1 MTHIVNESRRDF
13 LKTSAVIGGGLAL
26 EFCVPGTL
34 ARAATGKGAELTAW
48 VVIQPDDTVIIRVA
62 RSEMGQGSSTGL
74 PMLVAEELECDWSR
88 VRHDFPSTAEHVR
101 RNRVYVTMAT
111 GGSRAIRDSNLY
123 LRKAGATARE
133 MLIGAASQ
141 RWGVP
146 ASECHAEKS
155 VVTHQPSGRTLRYGE
170 LADAASRIAPPQDV
184 KLKDP
189 KDWRILG
196 KPTPRFDIPDKVVGK
211 AVYGIDVRL
220 PGMLHAAIVHCPVFG
235 GKARVLDT
243 TAAEKMRG
251 VKKVVDLGDAVAV
264 VADNWWRANQALRA
278 LKIEWND
285 GGHGDVS
292 SASILEFLRTG
303 FTDPRAP
310 VARNDGDVKSAF
322 DSAAKVLEAEY
333 YAPFLNHATMEPMN
347 CTALVKDGHVTV
359 WVPSQNTEASLA
371 TAAKSAGVPLENAE
385 AYKTQLGGGFGRRG
399 AFQDYVHQAVSIA
412 KAMPGTPVKLLWS
425 REEDMQHGHYR
436 PVYVARH
443 KAALDADGNLVA
455 WQVRNCG
462 QSILARVRPAAIKK
476 GIDPQGVA
484 GFANM
489 PYAVP
494 NLHVSYAMRNTHVPV
509 GFWRSVAASNNPFF
523 RECFVDEL
531 AHAAGKDPYEFRRAM
546 MQHTR
551 AKRDLAVLEAAAQAA
566 EWGEPAPSG
575 IHRGIAVQDSYGS
588 YAAGVV
594 EISVQ
599 GELLKIHRVVIATD
613 PGHVANPDS
622 AQAQIESCVTY
633 ALSAAVL
640 GENTIKDGRVEQ
652 ANFHDYDMLRI
663 RHMPKVVGLL
673 VPSGGFWGGMG
684 EPPMGPVA
692 PALCNAIFAATGR
705 RIRTLPLKNHGFR
718 LA

>member
-1 MTHIVNESRRDF
+1 MTHLLNESRRDF
-13 LKTSAVIGGGLAL
+13 LKTSAALGGGLAL
-26 EFCVPGTL
+26 EFFIPGAL
-34 ARAATGKGAELTAW
+34 ARGKASKGSEVTAW
-48 VVIQPDDTVIIRVA
+48 VLIQPDDTIVIRVA

-88 VRHDFPSTAEHVR
+88 VRHEFPSTAEHLR

-123 LRKAGATARE
+123 LRKAGATARQ
-133 MLIGAASQ
+133 MLIGAAAQ

-146 ASECHAEKS
+146 ASECFAENS
-155 VVTHQPSGRTLRYGE
+155 VVVHRGSGRKLRYGE
-170 LADAASRIAPPQDV
+170 LAEAASRITPPDDV
-184 KLKDP
+184 ELKDP
-189 KDWRILG
+189 KDWKILG
-196 KPTPRFDIPDKVVGK
+196 KPTRRFDIPDKVVGK
-211 AVYGIDVRL
+211 AIYGIDVRL
-220 PGMLHAAIVHCPVFG
+220 PGMLYAAIVQSPVFG
-235 GKARVLDT
+235 EKTRVLDT
-243 TAAEKMRG
+243 AGAEHVRG

-264 VADNWWRANQALRA
+264 VADNWWRASQALRA
-278 LKIEWND
+278 LKIEWTSSDNA
-285 GGHGDVS
+285 DVS
-292 SASILEFLRTG
+292 SATILDFLRTG

-310 VARNDGDVKSAF
+310 VARKDGDVKAAF
-322 DSAAKVLEAEY
+322 ESAAKVLEAEY

-347 CTALVKDGHVTV
+347 CTALVKDGRVTV

-371 TAAKSAGVPLENAE
+371 TAAKAAGVPLENAE

-412 KAMPGTPVKLLWS
+412 KEMPGTPIKLLWS

-443 KAALDADGNLVA
+443 KAALDSEGRLVA
-455 WQVRNCG
+455 WAVRNSG

-476 GIDPQGVA
+476 GIDRQGVA
-484 GFANM
+484 CFADM

-509 GFWRSVAASNNPFF
+509 GFWRSVAHSNNPFF

-531 AHAAGKDPYEFRRAM
+531 AHAAGKDPYQFRRALL
-546 MQHTR
+546 QDRKAAH
-551 AKRDLAVLEAAAQAA
+551 DLRVLDAAATAA
-566 EWGEPAPSG
+566 EWVKPLPSG
-575 IHRGIAVQDSYGS
+575 LYRGIAVQDAYGS

-594 EISVQ
+594 EISVKDDV
-599 GELLKIHRVVIATD
+599 LKIHRVVIAVD
-613 PGHVANPDS
+613 PGHVANPD
-622 AQAQIESCVTY
+622 AAEAQIESCVTY
-633 ALSAAVL
+633 ALTAAVL
-640 GENTIKDGRVEQ
+640 GEITIKNGHVEQ

-663 RHMPKVVGLL
+663 RHMPQVVGLL

-684 EPPMGPVA
+684 EPPMAPVA

-705 RIRTLPLKNHGFR
+705 RIRTLPLRNHGFR